1 MNIISTLQVSTTAI
15 IVNKVRSFLTM
26 LGIII
31 GVAAI
36 ILLVSI
42 GAGIQSFVNK
52 QFETLGSTSLFVLP
66 GTGEV
71 SAGPP
76 IANISKFDQE
86 IISRLKREEGR
97 TFSQV
102 VASQDTFSVAKYQD
116 KSKNMTL
123 TAMTTNGFEVSKLNI
138 VAGRKYTDSEDKASK
153 KVTVLGPTLKE
164 SLFPSTDPL
173 GERITIGSTR
183 YTIIGITE
191 KLGSVAGVDAD
202 NVAYIPL
209 GTYLTQTGNRTVNS
223 ILVSAPSQ
231 DKVETTK
238 TKVEEILL
246 TKLTKDDFNIKTQ
259 EQLLD
264 TILSIVSFIT
274 YALGGI
280 AGISLLVGGI
290 GISNIM
296 LVSVTERTRE
306 IGLRKALGATP
317 GDILAQFLLEATIL
331 SLIGGGVG
339 VLLGVLG
346 AQAISQFFTTTVT
359 PWSIMVAFGFS
370 AAIGII
376 FGSIP
381 AYRAAKLNP
390 IEALRYE

>member
-1 MNIISTLQVSTTAI
+1 MKLASTLQVSTKAI
-15 IVNKVRSFLTM
+15 IINKVRSLLTM

-42 GAGIQSFVNK
+42 GAGIQSFVNE
-52 QFETLGSTSLFVLP
+52 QFETLGSTSVFVLP
-66 GTGEV
+66 GTGGV

-76 IANISKFDQE
+76 IGNVSKFDNE
-86 IISRLKREEGR
+86 IIDRLKREEGR
-97 TFSQV
+97 SFDNV
-102 VASQDTFSVAKYQD
+102 VASQDTFAVAKFQD
-116 KSKNMTL
+116 KSKNITFS
-123 TAMTTNGFEVSKLNI
+123 AMTTNGFEVSKLEI
-138 VAGRKYTDSEDKASK
+138 ISGRKYTDAEDRASK
-153 KVTVLGPTLKE
+153 KIVVIGPTLKD
-164 SLFPSTDPL
+164 SLFGSSDPI
-173 GERITIGSTR
+173 GEKITISGAR
-183 YTIIGITE
+183 YTIIGLTE

-202 NVAYIPL
+202 NAAYVPL
-209 GTYLTQTGNRTVNS
+209 HTYFTQTGNKTVSS

-231 DKVETTK
+231 EQVEQTK
-238 TKVEEILL
+238 TKIEQILL
-246 TKLTKDDFNIKTQ
+246 TKLKKDDFNIQTQ
-259 EQLLD
+259 EQLLA

-317 GDILAQFLLEATIL
+317 ADILLQFLIESTIL
-331 SLIGGGVG
+331 SLIGGGIG
-339 VLLGVLG
+339 VALGVLG
-346 AQAISQFFTTTVT
+346 SQAISQFFSTTVT
-359 PWSIMVAFGFS
+359 LWSVILAFGFS

>member
-1 MNIISTLQVSTTAI
+1 MNLASTLQVSTKAI
-15 IVNKVRSFLTM
+15 IVNKVRSLLTM

-52 QFETLGSTSLFVLP
+52 QFETLGSTSVFVLP

-76 IANISKFDQE
+76 IANISKFDNE
-86 IISRLKREEGR
+86 IIDRLKREEGR
-97 TFSQV
+97 SFDQV
-102 VASQDTFSVAKYQD
+102 VANQDTYAVAKFGD
-116 KSKNMTL
+116 KSKNITF
-123 TAMTTNGFEVSKLNI
+123 TAMTTNGFEVSKLEI
-138 VAGRKYTDSEDKASK
+138 VSGRKYTDSEDRSSK
-153 KVTVLGPTLKE
+153 KIVVIGPTLKE
-164 SLFPSTDPL
+164 SLFGANDPV
-173 GERITIGSTR
+173 GEKITIGSSR
-183 YTIIGITE
+183 YTIIGLTE
-191 KLGSVAGVDAD
+191 RLGSVAGVDAD
-202 NVAYIPL
+202 NVAYVPL
-209 GTYLTQTGNRTVNS
+209 HTYFTQTGNKTVNS

-231 DKVETTK
+231 EQVEQTK
-238 TKVEEILL
+238 AKIEEILL
-246 TKLTKDDFNIKTQ
+246 TKLTKDEFNIQTQ
-259 EQLLD
+259 EQLLA

-317 GDILAQFLLEATIL
+317 ADILSQFLIESTIL
-331 SLIGGGVG
+331 SLIGGGIG
-339 VLLGVLG
+339 VLLGTLG
-346 AQAISQFFTTTVT
+346 SQAISQFLSTTVT
-359 PWSIMVAFGFS
+359 LWSVLLAFGFS